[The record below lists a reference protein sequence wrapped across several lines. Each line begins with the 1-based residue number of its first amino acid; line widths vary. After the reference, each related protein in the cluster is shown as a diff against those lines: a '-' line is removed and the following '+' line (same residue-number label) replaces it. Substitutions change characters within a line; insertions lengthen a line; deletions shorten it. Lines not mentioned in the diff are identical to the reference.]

1 MKWKLSAYVLTAL
14 LLAGCGTD
22 KETLQ
27 FSDQRPQPQGRP
39 VDSLVT
45 NPKKLSK
52 QELFQIDVAVYG
64 YLLQRHFWDDHE
76 YTAIFLQGEDDEV
89 DALIKQFPNHIP
101 PIKTSNHAE
110 LFPNRTP
117 IDKDTGRPAMIL
129 SVDAL
134 DPVNDEVEAVGKWY
148 AGGAVSGFYTFY
160 LKKTDDAWVVVSAN

>member
-1 MKWKLSAYVLTAL
+1 MKWKLLPYVLTAL

-45 NPKKLSK
+45 TSKKLSK
-52 QELFQIDVAVYG
+52 QELFQIDLAVYG

-89 DALIKQFPNHIP
+89 DALIKQFPNHVP
-101 PIKTSNHAE
+101 PIKTSNHVE

-134 DPVNDEVEAVGKWY
+134 DPVNDEVEAVGRWY
-148 AGGAVSGFYTFY
+148 AGGAVSGFYTFH